1 MTATHNEIHPK
12 HSYSP
17 IREKGLEVP
26 ETEIQ
31 LDDSPTGPN
40 EPFRVYRTRG
50 PECEPEVGLPA
61 LRAAWIAERDD
72 VETYEGRA
80 RNLADDGRSAERRGA
95 ASQEW
100 KGERRQPLR
109 SKEGKRVTQ
118 MHYARQGIIT
128 KEMEFVALREHLSLI
143 HI

>member
-1 MTATHNEIHPK
+1 MSATPNEIHPK

-17 IREKGLEVP
+17 IIRDGLEVP
-26 ETEIQ
+26 ETQIE

-50 PECEPEVGLPA
+50 PECEPEVGLPG
-61 LRAAWIAERDD
+61 LRSEWIAGRGD
-72 VETYEGRA
+72 VEEYAGRE
-80 RNLADDGRSAERRGA
+80 RNLADDGKSAQRRGA

-100 KGERRQPLR
+100 R
-109 SKEGKRVTQ
+109 
-118 MHYARQGIIT
+118 
-128 KEMEFVALREHLSLI
+128 LSLI